1 VKGRGKL
8 SVYNQLGVKRVVNAR
23 GHLTLLGGSI
33 LPKEVLEA
41 FLEANKCFVD
51 MEELQEKSGAIIA
64 GILGAEKAF
73 VTSGAFAALVL
84 ATSACMTQEDR
95 ARMEQLPFTAGMR
108 NEVIIQSGLRTKYDR
123 AITVAGARFV
133 EVGEAD
139 GTLPRHIEEAINERT
154 AAIHFLAPGGG
165 KDTVPIEEVLRIAK
179 EQNVPVIVDA
189 AGQVLPAENLRKYVG
204 LGADL
209 VCYGAKYFDGPN
221 SAGILCGRKKLVEAA
236 QLQTFVG
243 FETQTIRALGRGMK
257 LDRQEVVGTMVA
269 LQRWMAMDHTARLQA
284 QYETIKYL
292 VEELNHL
299 PGVKAVAAR
308 ERMGIPTSV
317 HVTLNHEQLGL
328 TAQEVKDGLRSSDPS
343 VWVGLEG
350 DTIVIAVETLLEGEA
365 QILLEKLK
373 RVLAS

>member
-41 FLEANKCFVD
+41 LIEANKCFVD
-51 MEELQEKSGAIIA
+51 MEELQERSGEIIA

-84 ATSACMTQEDR
+84 ATSACMTQEDK
-95 ARMEQLPFTAGMR
+95 ARMERLPFTAGMR
-108 NEVIIQSGLRTKYDR
+108 NEVIIQRGLRTKYDR

-139 GTLPRHIEEAINERT
+139 GTLPKHVEEAINERT
-154 AAIHFLAPGGG
+154 VAIHFLAPGGG
-165 KDTVPIEEVLRIAK
+165 KDTVSIETVLRIAK
-179 EQNVPVIVDA
+179 EHNVPVIVDA
-189 AGQVLPAENLRKYVG
+189 AGQVLPPENLRKYVG

-221 SAGILCGRKKLVEAA
+221 SAGILCGRKTLVEAA

-243 FETQTIRALGRGMK
+243 FETQAIRALGRGMK
-257 LDRQEVVGTMVA
+257 LDRQEVVGTVVA
-269 LQRWMAMDHTARLQA
+269 LQRWMTLDHTARLQA

-292 VEELNHL
+292 VGELNHL
-299 PGVKAVAAR
+299 PGVKAVATR
-308 ERMGIPTSV
+308 ERMGIPTRV
-317 HVTLNHEQLGL
+317 HVTLSQERVGL
-328 TAQEVKDGLRSSDPS
+328 TAQAVQDALRNSDPS

-350 DTIVIAVETLLEGEA
+350 ETIVIAVETLLEGEA
-365 QILLEKLK
+365 QIILEKMK
-373 RVLAS
+373 RILAS

>member
-1 VKGRGKL
+1 MYKK
-8 SVYNQLGVKRVVNAR
+8 LGVKRVINAR

-41 FLEANKCFVD
+41 LIEANTCFVD
-51 MEELQEKSGAIIA
+51 MEELQERSGAIIA
-64 GILGAEKAF
+64 EILGAEKAF

-84 ATSACMTQEDR
+84 ATAACMTHADR
-95 ARMEQLPFTAGMR
+95 ARMERLPFTEGMR
-108 NEVIIQSGLRTKYDR
+108 NEVIIQRGLRTKYDR

-133 EVGEAD
+133 EVGEAE
-139 GTLPRHIEEAINERT
+139 GTRPRHIEEAITERT

-179 EQNVPVIVDA
+179 DQNVPVIVDA

-221 SAGILCGRKKLVEAA
+221 SAGILCGRKTLVEAA

-243 FETQTIRALGRGMK
+243 FETQAIRALGRGMK
-257 LDRQEVVGTMVA
+257 LDRQEVVGTVAA
-269 LQRWMAMDHTARLQA
+269 LQRWMARDHTARLRA

-292 VEELNHL
+292 VGELNHL

-328 TAQEVKDGLRSSDPS
+328 TAQEVREALRSSEPS

-350 DTIVIAVETLLEGEA
+350 DTIFIAVETLLEGEA

-373 RVLAS
+373 RILAS